1 MKIYMK
7 VLIWLIVLAV
17 LCYGGYWAVRSGKAR
32 KARSNEPEQAETAP
46 VKVAVERARLG
57 DIKNVVWVTGEV
69 QPLVS
74 VEIVPKIAGR
84 LERMRRPD
92 NTLIEEGVTVEK
104 DEVVAVIEHTQLEA
118 AQRSAEAA
126 LKAAQAVYETAKVN
140 LADAQREKD
149 RWTKLRQQGSGTE
162 QQLDMVETAYARAQ
176 TQAKQAEAQIAQAEA
191 MLEQARVSLEDAT
204 IESPISGVVS
214 RKYVDEGAFVGPSSP
229 LFRVIDI
236 SEVEITG
243 GAADKHYPKLEAGK
257 TAADVEVDAYPG
269 ETFSGFVTR
278 LRPELDKVTR
288 TVAVTIKVANK
299 ELKLKP
305 GMYARIRL
313 VLDERKSV
321 VLVSDDAL
329 INSQGQQQVFVVND
343 GVVHKRPVKIGLEES
358 VNNEVIDGLKPGD
371 VVVVRG
377 QELLREGM
385 NVETQEVNSR

>member
-17 LCYGGYWAVRSGKAR
+17 LCYGGYWAVRSGKAQ

-46 VKVAVERARLG
+46 VKVAVERTRLG

-74 VEIVPKIAGR
+74 VEIVPKVAGR

-126 LKAAQAVYETAKVN
+126 LKAAQAAYETAKVN

-162 QQLDMVETAYARAQ
+162 QQLDMVETAYARAR

-299 ELKLKP
+299 ELKFKP

-385 NVETQEVNSR
+385 KVEPQEVSSR

>member
-191 MLEQARVSLEDAT
+191 VLEQARVSLEDAT

-236 SEVEITG
+236 SDVEITG

-313 VLDERKSV
+313 ILDERKNV

-329 INSQGQQQVFVVND
+329 INAERRQEVFVVND
-343 GVVHKRPVKIGLEES
+343 GIIHKRAVKIGLEES

-371 VVVVRG
+371 IVVVRG

-385 NVETQEVNSR
+385 KVKTQEVNSR

>member
-17 LCYGGYWAVRSGKAR
+17 LCYGGYWAFRSGKAR
-32 KARSNEPEQAETAP
+32 KAGLNEPKQAETAP

-57 DIKNVVWVTGEV
+57 NIKNVIWITGEV

-84 LERMRRPD
+84 LDRLRRSD
-92 NTLIEEGVTVEK
+92 NTLIEEDVIVEK
-104 DEVVAVIEHTQLEA
+104 DEVVAVIEHTQLDA
-118 AQRSAEAA
+118 AERSAEAA
-126 LKAAQAVYETAKVN
+126 LKVAQAAYETAKVN
-140 LADAQREKD
+140 LTDAQREKD

-162 QQLDMVETAYARAQ
+162 QQLDMVVTAYNRAQ

-191 MLEQARVSLEDAT
+191 MQEQAKVSLEDAT

-214 RKYVDEGAFVGPSSP
+214 RKYVDEGAFVGPTSP
-229 LFRVIDI
+229 LFRVVDI

-243 GAADKHYPKLEAGK
+243 GAADRHYPKLEAGK
-257 TAADVEVDAYPG
+257 TAADVEVDAYPN

-288 TVAVTIKVANK
+288 TVAVTLRVANEK
-299 ELKLKP
+299 RKLKP

-313 VLDERKSV
+313 VLDERKNV

-343 GVVHKRPVKIGLEES
+343 GIIHKRPVKIGLEES
-358 VNNEVIDGLKPGD
+358 VDNEVIEGLKPGD
-371 VVVVRG
+371 LVVVRG

-385 NVETQEVNSR
+385 KVETQEVNSK